1 MARISGVDIPDSKR
15 VVVALTYIYG
25 VGPTLS
31 EKVLEE
37 TKIDPNM
44 RAKDLTPDQ
53 ANDIRNALA
62 TRAIEGDL
70 RREVNDNIKRLREIG
85 SYKGS
90 RHAKG
95 LPVHGQRTKTNS
107 RTRRG
112 NKRLTVG
119 SGRKPAS
126 SPT

>member
-1 MARISGVDIPDSKR
+1 MARIAGVDIPDNKR
-15 VVVALTYIYG
+15 VEVALTYIYG
-25 VGPTLS
+25 VGLTLS
-31 EKVLEE
+31 KKVLEE
-37 TKIDPNM
+37 TKIDTSL

-85 SYKGS
+85 SYRGS
-90 RHAKG
+90 RHSKG

-119 SGRKPAS
+119 SGRRPAS